1 MLVGLSR
8 LLKEIIRQ
16 RECLAIIWAV
26 QKFRP
31 YLYGRPFI
39 VVTDHHSL
47 CWLKSLRNPT
57 SRLARWSL
65 QLQEYTFDIV
75 YKSGKHH
82 QDADALSRNPIE
94 STTVA
99 AIIQPRTP
107 QDIRTLQLNDAF
119 TGPII
124 RSFLNYLPSAASPN
138 RYDQLYELWNGI
150 LYRHTTPYPS
160 LPRFVV
166 PNSLRSTFLDL
177 EH

>member
-1 MLVGLSR
+1 FSPEKVSVLHTDASSFGLGAVLLQRENSSERPIAYASR
-8 LLKEIIRQ
+8 SLSAAERNYSTTE

-107 QDIRTLQLNDAF
+107 QDI
-119 TGPII
+119 
-124 RSFLNYLPSAASPN
+124 
-138 RYDQLYELWNGI
+138 
-150 LYRHTTPYPS
+150 
-160 LPRFVV
+160 
-166 PNSLRSTFLDL
+166 
-177 EH
+177 